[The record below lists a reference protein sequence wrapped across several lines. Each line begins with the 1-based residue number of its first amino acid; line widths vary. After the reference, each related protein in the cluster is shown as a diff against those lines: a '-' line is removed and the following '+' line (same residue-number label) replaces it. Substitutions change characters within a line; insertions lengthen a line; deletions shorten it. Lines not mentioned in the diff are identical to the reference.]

1 MIRRFRFNVE
11 TVLLAA
17 TLIVLPYF
25 CLNPFLRLFRTVFF
39 TQDEGQFTTQPLVD
53 AFALPSTW
61 LAVRNTILVS
71 SCSAI
76 AALMIAVPL
85 AWVVARAQI
94 RGANKFRT
102 LFSLPF
108 AVPPYI
114 GAIAWIFLA
123 NPSTGLINRM
133 LQPIFGERAL
143 NVYSFVGL
151 VFVETSFLYALVFVM
166 IVSTLQRM
174 DSSLEEAARLS
185 GASPARVFFDINL
198 PLMRPVLLT
207 AFVLVFLAAAASFGV
222 PALIGG
228 PARIFLLTTQ
238 IYTFQKLGSTSG
250 LLRAGAL
257 SSVLFIFALAGMGA
271 ATYFSRRAQRGMVSG
286 KSSVLSRVSLGR
298 WQGLVMAA
306 MVLYWF
312 VTFVLPLFGIVL
324 SSLSR
329 VQGESGF
336 GNLTFGTWYRTLFE
350 VSETGRA
357 LANSFFLAAGA
368 ATLAVLISVFASY
381 VQVKTRLRGR
391 GLITVLTTLPY
402 ATPGTVLAFALILTF
417 QSSFLWVFPSIYNT
431 LLLLMIAYL
440 IKNLSFAVATTSDG
454 FRQID
459 DVLIEAA
466 RVSGATWT
474 QGFATIWLPLLM
486 PSMIAAWFL
495 VFMPSLSE
503 LTMSVLLSG
512 PGLETIG
519 TTIFQLQEYA
529 DASGGGASVLSVVVV
544 VLVLSM
550 NFLLKAISRGRYGL

>member
-1 MIRRFRFNVE
+1 MTRRIGFKVE
-11 TVLLAA
+11 TVLLAI
-17 TLIVLPYF
+17 TLLVLLYF
-25 CLNPFLRLFRTVFF
+25 CLNPFLQLFQKVFF
-39 TQDEGQFTTQPLVD
+39 SGAEGGASLQPLED

-61 LAVRNTILVS
+61 LAVRNTLLVS
-71 SCSAI
+71 SC
-76 AALMIAVPL
+76 AALTALLIAVPL
-85 AWVVARAQI
+85 AWIVARAQI
-94 RGANKFRT
+94 KGAKKFRT

-123 NPSTGLINRM
+123 NPSTGLLNRVFEP
-133 LQPIFGERAL
+133 LFGVGVF
-143 NVYSFVGL
+143 NIYSFVGL

-166 IVSTLQRM
+166 VVSTLERM

-185 GASPARVFFDINL
+185 GASPARVFLDINL
-198 PLMRPVLLT
+198 PLMRPVLLS

-257 SSVLFIFALAGMGA
+257 SSVLFVFALIGMSV
-271 ATYFSRRAQRGMVSG
+271 ATYFSRRARRGMVGG
-286 KSSVLSRVSLGR
+286 KATVLSRVGLGR
-298 WQGLVMAA
+298 WQGLVIA
-306 MVLYWF
+306 VLLLFWIVSF
-312 VTFVLPLFGIVL
+312 ALPIFGIVL

-336 GNLTFGTWYRTLFE
+336 DNLTLETWYRTLFE

-357 LANSFFLAAGA
+357 LFNSFFLAAGA
-368 ATLAVLISVFASY
+368 ATLAGLISVFASY

-391 GLITVLTTLPY
+391 GLIGILTTLPY

-417 QSSFLWVFPSIYNT
+417 QGSFLWVFPSIYNS

-440 IKNLSFAVATTSDG
+440 IKNLSFAVATASDG

-459 DVLIEAA
+459 DVLAEAA
-466 RVSGATWT
+466 RVSGATWAQT
-474 QGFATIWLPLLM
+474 FKTIWLPLLM
-486 PSMIAAWFL
+486 PSLIAAWFL

-529 DASGGGASVLSVVVV
+529 DASGGGASVLSVVVIA
-544 VLVLSM
+544 LVLTL
-550 NFLLKAISRGRYGL
+550 NFLLKTISRGRYGL